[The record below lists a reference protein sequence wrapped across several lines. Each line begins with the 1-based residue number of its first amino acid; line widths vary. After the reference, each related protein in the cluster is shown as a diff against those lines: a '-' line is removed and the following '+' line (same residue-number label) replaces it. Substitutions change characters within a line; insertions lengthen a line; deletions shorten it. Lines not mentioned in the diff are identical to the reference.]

1 MKLFGVSAAHAGDG
15 SRPVAM
21 LQSIE
26 LGSSGKRGGC
36 PNGHTAGLALDC
48 SPRARREGT
57 GRHSP
62 VVCLRWAPPARG
74 EGTARIV
81 VNRSAA
87 RAHPRTQ
94 QGASSFANL
103 PVPAGAHPRTR
114 GTDNVM
120 HPGLQGPWGSPPHAG
135 KGPPATARQ
144 SPKRGLTPAR
154 REGTSRANPRQ
165 IVTRAHPRTR
175 GRDRK
180 VVHKQGTFVGSPPH
194 AGKGR
199 TLQSDRA
206 TGPGLTPARGEGTC
220 SRSGRVRRPGA
231 HPPYAGKGPFLGG
244 FAVGP
249 VASPPHAGK
258 GPWKRGCP
266 HPGAGLTPARGEGTL
281 PPKAIK

>member
-1 MKLFGVSAAHAGDG
+1 M
-15 SRPVAM
+15 AM

-36 PNGHTAGLALDC
+36 PNGHTAGLALDW
-48 SPRARREGT
+48 SPQARREGT

-165 IVTRAHPRTR
+165 IVTRAHP
-175 GRDRK
+175 
-180 VVHKQGTFVGSPPH
+180 
-194 AGKGR
+194 
-199 TLQSDRA
+199 
-206 TGPGLTPARGEGTC
+206 
-220 SRSGRVRRPGA
+220 
-231 HPPYAGKGPFLGG
+231 PYAGKGPFLGG